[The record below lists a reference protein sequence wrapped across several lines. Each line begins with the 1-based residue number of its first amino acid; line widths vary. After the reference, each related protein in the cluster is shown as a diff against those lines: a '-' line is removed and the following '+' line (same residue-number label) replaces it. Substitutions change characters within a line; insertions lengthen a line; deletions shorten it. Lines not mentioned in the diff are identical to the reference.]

1 MMETQVQY
9 KNTLETF
16 ENALLQLC
24 HAASMRGVFAGAMAA
39 VALSSALCAAAPKVD
54 IKIIS
59 RPRPEEEVPPVLIPI
74 PSRDP
79 FPAFQGPFVD
89 NIESLP
95 CVREGREMQEGK
107 AYILDL
113 CLLANVTIEA
123 KIDPRVEVEVKVTEG
138 VPEGPS
144 TTEDGDDETAKLDD
158 PVSEEKEGPEIPTI
172 LGIFRGWKIDPITLN
187 YKYMVYDDGD
197 DCMDNDHYSM
207 MVELVPSSNPES
219 DTKLYG
225 LKKTGMCTFKASLL
239 TYVPEEDRL
248 AGQGIHTPG
257 VVDISGA
264 EASLPVICGK
274 MKCRYGDISKRVRG
288 LSDQIR
294 DVQDTM
300 AKGSV
305 NVNTLFTNMTLEA
318 SKNTLESATQILEKS
333 LELFHEI
340 EDLQRSLTNDF
351 LGREDAAKKE
361 IAKQEAE
368 DKKREA
374 KKQATAATDNLVEE
388 QAADTVAE
396 EQDAAHVVV
405 KQDQVTAE
413 S

>member
-1 MMETQVQY
+1 
-9 KNTLETF
+9 
-16 ENALLQLC
+16 
-24 HAASMRGVFAGAMAA
+24 MRGRSVFAGAVAA
-39 VALSSALCAAAPKVD
+39 LALSTELCNAAPKVD
-54 IKIIS
+54 IKIIA
-59 RPRPEEEVPPVLIPI
+59 RPRPEEEAPPVLLPV

-89 NIESLP
+89 NLEALP
-95 CVREGREMQEGK
+95 CIHEEREMQKGK

-123 KIDPRVEVEVKVTEG
+123 KIEKKVEVEIEVTDG
-138 VPEGPS
+138 VPDDS
-144 TTEDGDDETAKLDD
+144 LVTDDRTEVPNTAEDDDAATEKLVD
-158 PVSEEKEGPEIPTI
+158 PVSEEKEKPEIPTI
-172 LGIFRGWKIDPITLN
+172 LGIFRGWQIDPITLN

-207 MVELVPSSNPES
+207 VVELIPSSNPES

-239 TYVPEEDRL
+239 TYVPEGDRL

-257 VVDISGA
+257 VVDISDA

-274 MKCRYGDISKRVRG
+274 MKCRYGDISKRVRD

-294 DVQDTM
+294 GVQSSLVEGTR
-300 AKGSV
+300 AA
-305 NVNTLFTNMTLEA
+305 NTLFTNMTLET
-318 SKNTLESATQILEKS
+318 SKNTIESATQILEKS
-333 LELFHEI
+333 LELFNEI
-340 EDLQRSLTNDF
+340 ENLQRSLTNDF

-361 IAKQEAE
+361 IAEQEAK
-368 DKKREA
+368 DKKRKEEKKARKADPAGVSAGDDEA
-374 KKQATAATDNLVEE
+374 ASNTEEE
-388 QAADTVAE
+388 QVVTDPAE
-396 EQDAAHVVV
+396 EQGE
-405 KQDQVTAE
+405 VTAQ